1 MDSIEHMHYT
11 NYSEYK
17 TGIYI
22 WKIIPPILI
31 ILGTTGNI
39 LSIIVLRRKNI
50 QKSVCSI
57 YLIVL
62 SISDLLVLYTGLL
75 RQWINVV
82 FGVDIRNFGSGI
94 CKLHTYIVYFSLDF
108 SSWILMAVTV
118 QRVFLVWFPQK
129 TKTKC
134 TKQEAGI
141 SLVAIAAFLLLINSH
156 ILYGYGD
163 KEFIVNGTVS
173 VEKCSFMSDEYNQFW
188 NSSWARI
195 DLALF
200 CGIPFCCL
208 LIGNVLIFVKVLSI
222 KRAVKRRIAPSASTR
237 GSGAKQKD
245 SKLSSMSV
253 MLFTL
258 NTVFLLSTTP
268 ISVYMIGNA
277 TWEKELVG
285 RDYAVLEMMWAIVNI
300 FMYLNNSMNFLLY
313 ILSGSKFR
321 HEFKEIFWKKSNT
334 EPATIRNDSFTRI
347 SPLPAIQIKK
357 DETHMKKEQIFHT
370 SVV

>member
-1 MDSIEHMHYT
+1 MDSVEHMHYT
-11 NYSEYK
+11 SYPEYK

-22 WKIIPPILI
+22 WKILPPILI

-62 SISDLLVLYTGLL
+62 SISDLFVLYTGLL
-75 RQWINVV
+75 RQWISVV
-82 FGVDIRNFGSGI
+82 FGVDIRNFGSNI

-108 SSWILMAVTV
+108 TSWILMAVTV
-118 QRVFLVWFPQK
+118 QRVFLVCFPQK

-134 TKQEAGI
+134 TKREPGI

-163 KEFIVNGTVS
+163 KESVVNGTVK
-173 VEKCSFMSDEYNQFW
+173 VEKCSFMTDEYNQFW
-188 NSSWARI
+188 NSTWASI

-222 KRAVKRRIAPSASTR
+222 KRAVKRQVAPSTSTH
-237 GSGAKQKD
+237 GSRNNQKD

-258 NTVFLLSTTP
+258 NSVFLVSTTP
-268 ISVYMIGNA
+268 ISIYMIGNA

-321 HEFKEIFWKKSNT
+321 HEFKEIFWRKSINKT
-334 EPATIRNDSFTRI
+334 PAIRNGSITRI
-347 SPLPAIQIKK
+347 SPLQAIQLNK
-357 DETHMKKEQIFHT
+357 DETHITQEQICHT
-370 SVV
+370 AV